1 MKTSTP
7 APVTQNSQKSSWL
20 SGCVLIALVI
30 LFAILGVYNFVSG
43 SIIAYVFTSAG
54 ILSFASRAVVFIAFL
69 ECIIYFF
76 LVFRIK
82 KQHWLVSLALVALV
96 WLILPLPLNLLI
108 NTSTARVRNDGYSMG
123 NTLPDG
129 SYILADRLAYQQK
142 TPERGDI
149 VIFALPMN
157 PKQEMVKRI
166 IGLPGETVA
175 IKDGIVTINNAPID
189 ESYITEPAIYS
200 GEWTVPKGQYFVLGD
215 NRNNSSDSHSWGYL
229 PQENI
234 IAKAVWIYYPLANF
248 GKIGSV
254 DFQP

>member
-1 MKTSTP
+1 MTTSTP
-7 APVTQNSQKSSWL
+7 APVMQNPQKSSWFT
-20 SGCVLIALVI
+20 GCVVTALAI
-30 LFAILGVYNFVSG
+30 LFAILGIYNFVSG

-54 ILSFASRAVVFIAFL
+54 LLSFTSITVVFIVFV

-108 NTSTARVRNDGYSMG
+108 NASTARVRNDGYSMG
-123 NTLPDG
+123 NTLPNE
-129 SYILADRLAYQQK
+129 SYLLADRLAYQK
-142 TPERGDI
+142 TSPQRGD
-149 VIFALPMN
+149 VVLFALPMN
-157 PKQEMVKRI
+157 PKQEMVKRV
-166 IGLPGETVA
+166 IGLPGEEVV
-175 IKDGIVTINNAPID
+175 INDGIVTINNTPID
-189 ESYITEPAIYS
+189 EPYITESPLYS

-215 NRNNSSDSHSWGYL
+215 NRNNSADSHSWGFL

-234 IAKAVWIYYPLANF
+234 VAKVVWIYYPLANF

>member
-1 MKTSTP
+1 MTTSTS
-7 APVTQNSQKSSWL
+7 APVTQNSQKPSWL
-20 SGCVLIALVI
+20 SGCVTIALVI

-43 SIIAYVFTSAG
+43 SIIAYVFISAG
-54 ILSFASRAVVFIAFL
+54 LLSFASIVVVFIAFL

-96 WLILPLPLNLLI
+96 WLIIPLPLNLMI

-123 NTLPDG
+123 ETLPDG

-142 TPERGDI
+142 MPQRGDI

-157 PKQEMVKRI
+157 PKQEMIKRV
-166 IGLPGETVA
+166 IGLPSEKVV
-175 IKDGIVTINNAPID
+175 IKDGKVTINNAPID
-189 ESYITEPAIYS
+189 ESYITEPALYS
-200 GEWTVPKGQYFVLGD
+200 GEWTVPKGHYFVLGD
-215 NRNNSSDSHSWGYL
+215 NRNNSADSHSWGFL

-254 DFQP
+254 YFQP

>member
-1 MKTSTP
+1 MTTSTP
-7 APVTQNSQKSSWL
+7 APAIQNPQKASWF
-20 SGCVLIALVI
+20 SGCVVTALVI
-30 LFAILGVYNFVSG
+30 LFVILGVYNFVSG

-54 ILSFASRAVVFIAFL
+54 LLSFASIAVVFIIFC

-82 KQHWLVSLALVALV
+82 KQHWLISLALVALV

-108 NTSTARVRNDGYSMG
+108 NVSTARVRSNGYSMG
-123 NTLPDG
+123 KTLPDG

-142 TPERGDI
+142 APQRGDI
-149 VIFALPMN
+149 VIFTLPID
-157 PKQEMVKRI
+157 PKQEMVKRV

-175 IKDGIVTINNAPID
+175 IKDGVVTINNAPIN
-189 ESYITEPAIYS
+189 ESFITEPPLYS

-215 NRNNSSDSHSWGYL
+215 NRNNSADSHSWGFL

-254 DFQP
+254 IFQP

>member
-1 MKTSTP
+1 MTTSTP
-7 APVTQNSQKSSWL
+7 TPVIQNPQKASWF
-20 SGCVLIALVI
+20 SGCVVTALVI
-30 LFAILGVYNFVSG
+30 LFVILGVYNFVSG

-54 ILSFASRAVVFIAFL
+54 LLSFASIAVVFIIFC

-82 KQHWLVSLALVALV
+82 KQHWLISLALVALV

-108 NTSTARVRNDGYSMG
+108 NVSTARVRSNGYSMG
-123 NTLPDG
+123 KTLPDG

-142 TPERGDI
+142 APQRGDI
-149 VIFALPMN
+149 VIFALPMD
-157 PKQEMVKRI
+157 PKQEMIKRV

-175 IKDGIVTINNAPID
+175 IKDGVVTINNAPIN
-189 ESYITEPAIYS
+189 ESFITEPPLYS

-215 NRNNSSDSHSWGYL
+215 NRNNSADSHSWGFL

-254 DFQP
+254 IFQP